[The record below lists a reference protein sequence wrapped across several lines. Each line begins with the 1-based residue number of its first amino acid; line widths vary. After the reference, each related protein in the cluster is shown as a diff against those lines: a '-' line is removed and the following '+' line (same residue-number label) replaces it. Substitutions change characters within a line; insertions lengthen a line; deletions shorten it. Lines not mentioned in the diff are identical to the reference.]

1 MLDERVAVETKSKGM
16 FGNFLT
22 IASQKTYELYLSIIG
37 DYQYLAKNEFS
48 YKQKVKILSFLQS
61 KVLTINAQVEDQER
75 IRFADFDPEYLA
87 KLP

>member
-1 MLDERVAVETKSKGM
+1 M

-37 DYQYLAKNEFS
+37 DYHYLPKNEFS
-48 YKQKVKILSFLQS
+48 YRQKIKILSFLQS

-75 IRFADFDPEYLA
+75 IRFADFDP
-87 KLP
+87 

>member
-1 MLDERVAVETKSKGM
+1 M

-37 DYQYLAKNEFS
+37 DYHYLAKNEFS
-48 YKQKVKILSFLQS
+48 YRQKAKILNFLQS

-75 IRFADFDPEYLA
+75 IRFADFDP
-87 KLP
+87 